1 MQNMNIYPAIDLKEG
16 KVVRLLQGMMDKA
29 TIYSDDPVRQAES
42 FVRDGA
48 RFLHV
53 VDLDGAFS
61 GKPENDNIIRA
72 IVNSVPLKVQVGGG
86 IRNKQRI
93 EELLSL
99 GVNRV
104 ILGTA
109 AARNPEFAAEAVREY
124 GPDKVIV
131 GLDAKN
137 GKVAVQGWAES
148 TGLIAEKFAV
158 KLYEMGVATVVY
170 TDISKD
176 GMLAGPNLVS
186 SVRLAEVSGL
196 QVIVS
201 GGVSSLDDI
210 KAIKAEADKG
220 AGIDGVIVG
229 KAIYDGA
236 LALKDALA
244 VAREEKNAG

>member
-1 MQNMNIYPAIDLKEG
+1 
-16 KVVRLLQGMMDKA
+16 MMDKA

-61 GKPENDNIIRA
+61 GRPENDNMIRA

-109 AARNPEFAAEAVREY
+109 AARNPEFAAEAVREF

-148 TGLIAEKFAV
+148 TGLVAEEFAV
-158 KLYEMGVATVVY
+158 KLHEMGIATVVY

-186 SVRLAEVSGL
+186 SVKLAEVSSL

-210 KAIKAEADKG
+210 KAIKAEVDKG

>member
-148 TGLIAEKFAV
+148 TGLIAEEFAV

-176 GMLAGPNLVS
+176 GMLGGPNLVS

-210 KAIKAEADKG
+210 RAIKAEADKG

>member
-1 MQNMNIYPAIDLKEG
+1 MGSMNIYPAIDLKEG

-29 TIYSDDPVRQAES
+29 TVYSDDPVRQAQS

-61 GKPENDNIIRA
+61 GRPENDKMIRA

-86 IRNKQRI
+86 IRTSGRI

-99 GVNRV
+99 GVSRV

-109 AARNPEFAAEAVREY
+109 AARNPEFAAEAVKQY
-124 GPDKVIV
+124 GADQVIV
-131 GLDAKN
+131 GLDARN

-148 TGLIAEKFAV
+148 TELNAEEFA
-158 KLYEMGVATVVY
+158 LRLHDSGVSTVVY
-170 TDISKD
+170 TDIAKD
-176 GMLAGPNLVS
+176 GMLAGPNLPA
-186 SVRLAEVSGL
+186 SVKLAESSGL

-201 GGVSSLDDI
+201 GGVSSLADI
-210 KAIKAEADKG
+210 RAIKAEADKG
-220 AGIDGVIVG
+220 RGIDGAIVG

-236 LALKDALA
+236 LALKDVLA
-244 VAREEKNAG
+244 VTRGEEDAG